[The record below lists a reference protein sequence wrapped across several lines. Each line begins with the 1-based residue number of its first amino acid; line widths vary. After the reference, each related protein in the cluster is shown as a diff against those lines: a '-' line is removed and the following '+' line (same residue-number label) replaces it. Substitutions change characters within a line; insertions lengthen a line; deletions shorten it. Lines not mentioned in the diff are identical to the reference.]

1 MTFRDMAGRP
11 RTHGRPS
18 AQPSEMNP
26 LVGEDNVQWPQFMQQ
41 MQQQQNQFMLQMMQQ
56 MNGGPYPQVVV
67 PEAVGGNFRDF
78 FRMNPLE
85 FHGGLDLVKEHEWIL

>member
-11 RTHGRPS
+11 GTRGNQGGRSGSQHPETNPS
-18 AQPSEMNP
+18 
-26 LVGEDNVQWPQFMQQ
+26 VGDDNAQWPQFMQQ

-56 MNGGPYPQVVV
+56 MNGGTHPQVVV

-78 FRMNPLE
+78 FHMNPP
-85 FHGGLDLVKEHEWIL
+85 